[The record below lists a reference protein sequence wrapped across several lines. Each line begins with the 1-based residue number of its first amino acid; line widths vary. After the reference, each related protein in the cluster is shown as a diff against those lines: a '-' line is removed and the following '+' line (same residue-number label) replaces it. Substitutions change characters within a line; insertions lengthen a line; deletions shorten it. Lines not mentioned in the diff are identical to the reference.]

1 MTVAP
6 HSFDADE
13 FQIMKTHAALG
24 CDAISHAERSLG
36 TEVEFLRTAKE
47 IALSHQ
53 EKWDGS
59 GYPKGLAGDAIPLS
73 ARLMAVADVYDAII
87 SKKTYSDSLSHEE
100 AINIIYAG
108 KNNLFD
114 PEIIDAFVAIE
125 QEINAIAARYP

>member
-1 MTVAP
+1 
-6 HSFDADE
+6 
-13 FQIMKTHAALG
+13 
-24 CDAISHAERSLG
+24 
-36 TEVEFLRTAKE
+36 
-47 IALSHQ
+47 
-53 EKWDGS
+53 
-59 GYPKGLAGDAIPLS
+59 
-73 ARLMAVADVYDAII
+73 MAVADVYDAII